1 MLDFT
6 LTKLQNIIVHKV
18 GNKTRDEG
26 IRFSNNYLITEGDI
40 LKELLLKYF
49 LSPFKSDSFYRFYH
63 ETDINL
69 NEIFVYIKKI
79 FEDENVFIE
88 QSKNISKHLYQQSLH
103 PKIKGGEF
111 YITYLKDCIVDGEQL
126 DAIGLF
132 KTENKDTY
140 LRVHETE
147 NNFEVDYESGIN
159 INKLD
164 KGCLIFN
171 SETENGFVVSI
182 IDNINKSGEAQYWK
196 DDFLKI
202 KPREDNFYFTQ
213 NYLKMCKEF
222 TETAIDNLDKNQQ
235 IEIKNNALKYFKEK
249 EVFNVKEFADEVIK
263 NPEIKEAFIEHKQNF
278 ENDND
283 LLIQDNFDI
292 SKQATNKSQK
302 YFKSVL
308 KLDKNFHLYIHGGH
322 DLIEKGFDEDK
333 KLNYYKL
340 FYDKEI

>member
-79 FEDENVFIE
+79 FDSGNEFIE

-126 DAIGLF
+126 DALGLF

-333 KLNYYKL
+333 KLNFYKL